1 MQPRSRPLGCSLSVT
16 NAPDF
21 VSNALGISTVRFARL
36 TTYASRASRA
46 MRTASSP
53 SRSAYDIRLDNKAR
67 ALTLSARFS
76 DCHSARPLSLR
87 RLACLACE
95 LDSQPLS
102 APTSHS
108 PRHSMR
114 ARVPVV
120 EIMTQS
126 PVTIPATATA
136 KEAAGPMRDRE
147 IGSLVVVET
156 GKPMGIVTERDI
168 VTKVAA
174 PDKQPSRVLVRDIMT
189 SPVVVVHPH
198 EEVAEAA
205 KLMSQRKIRRL
216 PVVQE
221 GKLVGMITE
230 NDIIRVWPQLIE
242 VTREYARAGL
252 ESQFAKGIEGHCEAC
267 GVYSTNLVWDRNL
280 LVCPECRGGG
290 SGPRR
295 GRAGNSR
302 GTLIGRFPGRAA
314 LCPLPQGVSARN

>member
-1 MQPRSRPLGCSLSVT
+1 MQPRSKPLGCSLRVT

-21 VSNALGISTVRFARL
+21 SSNALGISTVRFARL
-36 TTYASRASRA
+36 PTYASRASRA

-76 DCHSARPLSLR
+76 DCHSVRPLSLR
-87 RLACLACE
+87 RLGCLACE

-136 KEAAGPMRDRE
+136 KEAAGLMRDRE

-189 SPVVVVHPH
+189 S
-198 EEVAEAA
+198 
-205 KLMSQRKIRRL
+205 

-280 LVCPECRGGG
+280 LVCPECRGG
-290 SGPRR
+290 
-295 GRAGNSR
+295 
-302 GTLIGRFPGRAA
+302 
-314 LCPLPQGVSARN
+314 

>member
-1 MQPRSRPLGCSLSVT
+1 
-16 NAPDF
+16 
-21 VSNALGISTVRFARL
+21 
-36 TTYASRASRA
+36 

-53 SRSAYDIRLDNKAR
+53 SRSACDIRLENKAR

-76 DCHSARPLSLR
+76 DCVREESTPTIPFQSQ
-87 RLACLACE
+87 RLY
-95 LDSQPLS
+95 SQPLS
-102 APTSHS
+102 ASTSHA
-108 PRHSMR
+108 PRHIMR
-114 ARVPVV
+114 ARIPVV

-126 PVTIPATATA
+126 PVTIQADATAR
-136 KEAAGPMRDRE
+136 EAAGLMRDRE

-267 GVYSTNLVWDRNL
+267 GVYSTNLMWDRNL
-280 LVCPECRGGG
+280 LVCPECRGG
-290 SGPRR
+290 
-295 GRAGNSR
+295 
-302 GTLIGRFPGRAA
+302 
-314 LCPLPQGVSARN
+314 

>member
-1 MQPRSRPLGCSLSVT
+1 
-16 NAPDF
+16 
-21 VSNALGISTVRFARL
+21 
-36 TTYASRASRA
+36 
-46 MRTASSP
+46 
-53 SRSAYDIRLDNKAR
+53 
-67 ALTLSARFS
+67 
-76 DCHSARPLSLR
+76 
-87 RLACLACE
+87 
-95 LDSQPLS
+95 
-102 APTSHS
+102 
-108 PRHSMR
+108 MR

-136 KEAAGPMRDRE
+136 KEAAGLMRDRE

-230 NDIIRVWPQLIE
+230 NDIIRVWPQMIE

-280 LVCPECRGGG
+280 LVCPECRGG
-290 SGPRR
+290 
-295 GRAGNSR
+295 
-302 GTLIGRFPGRAA
+302 
-314 LCPLPQGVSARN
+314 

>member
-1 MQPRSRPLGCSLSVT
+1 
-16 NAPDF
+16 
-21 VSNALGISTVRFARL
+21 
-36 TTYASRASRA
+36 

-76 DCHSARPLSLR
+76 DCHSVRPLSLR

-108 PRHSMR
+108 PRHNMR

-136 KEAAGPMRDRE
+136 KEAAGLMRDRE

-205 KLMSQRKIRRL
+205 K
-216 PVVQE
+216 
-221 GKLVGMITE
+221 
-230 NDIIRVWPQLIE
+230 
-242 VTREYARAGL
+242 
-252 ESQFAKGIEGHCEAC
+252 
-267 GVYSTNLVWDRNL
+267 
-280 LVCPECRGGG
+280 
-290 SGPRR
+290 
-295 GRAGNSR
+295 
-302 GTLIGRFPGRAA
+302 
-314 LCPLPQGVSARN
+314 

>member
-1 MQPRSRPLGCSLSVT
+1 MQPRRRPLGCSLRVT

-53 SRSAYDIRLDNKAR
+53 SRSAYDLRLDNKAR

-76 DCHSARPLSLR
+76 DCHSVRPLSLR

-108 PRHSMR
+108 PRHNMR

-136 KEAAGPMRDRE
+136 KEAAGLMRDRE

-156 GKPMGIVTERDI
+156 GKPMAI
-168 VTKVAA
+168 VTKRDMVRKVPG
-174 PDKQPSRVLVRDIMT
+174 PDNQPSRVFVPAFMS
-189 SPVVVVHPH
+189 SPVALVHP
-198 EEVAEAA
+198 
-205 KLMSQRKIRRL
+205 
-216 PVVQE
+216 
-221 GKLVGMITE
+221 TE
-230 NDIIRVWPQLIE
+230 KC
-242 VTREYARAGL
+242 AG
-252 ESQFAKGIEGHCEAC
+252 
-267 GVYSTNLVWDRNL
+267 
-280 LVCPECRGGG
+280 
-290 SGPRR
+290 
-295 GRAGNSR
+295 
-302 GTLIGRFPGRAA
+302 
-314 LCPLPQGVSARN
+314 